1 MILNEFDT
9 SVIICKGE
17 FSKAETSSI
26 KKEYI
31 TRTPAITKDL
41 KLINPYGLAN
51 DSIVLDEFDSTTDI
65 MRGFCEKILDLPY
78 IKRYNSKIK
87 LYEFIISINNY
98 ACSRYTYG
106 EYDIYVSVNN
116 SMIDPEYVKITENPS
131 TQKISL
137 EISVKLNDL
146 KQLNEVALFFK
157 HKTQSADAYCWNYEI
172 ESYDDD
178 KLFSLS
184 ANDVTE
190 FKVGEVYDDQIIE
203 NTYSNVTQQT
213 NTNEYKTISFSEDHS
228 DISIYDTI
236 GEVGDDERYF
246 IVRLA
251 YDGETFHKE
260 KYIDCILESKT
271 YDTNEKSNKFYYE
284 FYGRK
289 I

>member
-17 FSKAETSSI
+17 FSKAESSLI
-26 KKEYI
+26 KKEYV
-31 TRTPAITKDL
+31 TETPAVTKDL
-41 KLINPYGLAN
+41 KLINPYGLAK
-51 DSIVLDEFDSTTDI
+51 DSVVLDEFNPNTDI
-65 MRGFCEKILDLPY
+65 MRGFLEKILDLPY
-78 IKRYNSKIK
+78 TKRYNSKIK
-87 LYEFIISINNY
+87 VYEFIISVNNY

-106 EYDIYVSVNN
+106 DYDIYVSVNN
-116 SMIDPEYVKITENPS
+116 TMIDSQYTKITENPS

-146 KQLNEVALFFK
+146 RQLNEVGLFFK

-172 ESYDDD
+172 ESYTDEE
-178 KLFSLS
+178 LLSLP
-184 ANDVTE
+184 ANDIME
-190 FKVGEVYDDQIIE
+190 FKVGETYDDQIIE
-203 NTYSNVTQQT
+203 STYSNVAGQT
-213 NTNEYKTISFSEDHS
+213 STNEYKTISFSEDHS
-228 DISIYDTI
+228 DISIYDAI
-236 GEVGDDERYF
+236 GNVGDDERYL

-251 YDGETFHKE
+251 YDGKTFHKE